1 MNPPRRLRRISTALL
16 AIGLGLSLSACET
29 FDLAD
34 MIPDMKKKLPGERR
48 AVFPDGVPG
57 VPEGVPPELVKGY
70 QAPPEGGVPADQV
83 LQEEEKPK
91 PVAKPKPRAK
101 PRPVVQRE
109 EAAPPQPQPQSQQ
122 AAPAQWP
129 SQQPSQQSAWPG
141 TTAR

>member
-1 MNPPRRLRRISTALL
+1 MNPPRRLRRISAALL

-34 MIPDMKKKLPGERR
+34 MIPDMKKKIPGERR

-70 QAPPEGGVPADQV
+70 QAPPEGGVLADQV
-83 LQEEEKPK
+83 VVEEKPK
-91 PVAKPKPRAK
+91 PAAKPKPRAK
-101 PRPVVQRE
+101 PRPVAQRQ
-109 EAAPPQPQPQSQQ
+109 EAAPPQPQPQQ

-129 SQQPSQQSAWPG
+129 AQPNQQSAWPG